1 MSLSAVLITLNEA
14 ARVERCLA
22 SLAWADEIIVVDSGS
37 TDGTLEI
44 CVRHGAKVFSTTDW
58 PGFGPQKN
66 RALAHACGDWVL
78 SIDADEWLSPQLADE
93 IRAAMGRNA
102 PAVAYR
108 MPRRSRY
115 LGRVMRHGGWWP
127 DYVVRLFRRDRGR
140 FSDDRIHERVVVDG
154 PVATLIEPLEHEAF
168 VDLEQVLN
176 KVNRYSTLGAE
187 MLAERGRRASL
198 RSAVAHGLW
207 AFIRTYIVQA
217 GFLDGQAGFMLAVS
231 NAEGTYY
238 RYAKRALAQHRPWT

>member
-1 MSLSAVLITLNEA
+1 MSLSVVLITLNEA
-14 ARVERCLA
+14 ARIERCLA

-37 TDGTLEI
+37 TDGTLEL
-44 CVRHGAKVFSTTDW
+44 CTRHGAQVFSTADW
-58 PGFGPQKN
+58 LGFGPQKN
-66 RALAHACGDWVL
+66 RALAHARSDWVL
-78 SIDADEWLSPQLADE
+78 SIDADEWLSPQLTDE
-93 IRAAMGRNA
+93 IRAAMGRSA
-102 PAVAYR
+102 AAVAYR

-127 DYVVRLFRRDRGR
+127 DYVVRLFRRGQGR

-187 MLAERGRRASL
+187 TLVERGRRASL
-198 RSAVAHGLW
+198 FSAIAHGLW

-238 RYAKRALAQHRPWT
+238 RYAKCALAQHRPWT